1 MGLSGQPNTFL
12 ATVATEGRCKDVLA
26 ELCKAI
32 LTAAV
37 GDGKSSDCNFMV
49 SYMQLLMSFQLNLKS
64 TGLTQNMG
72 QR

>member
-1 MGLSGQPNTFL
+1 
-12 ATVATEGRCKDVLA
+12 VATEGRCKDVLA

-49 SYMQLLMSFQLNLKS
+49 SYIAHEFPAEPEIHRVDPESGS
-64 TGLTQNMG
+64 TL
-72 QR
+72 RLF